1 VILSLYHLAWT
12 LIAIPLLPFAAFS
25 RSDRLCQRL
34 ALSHLPEPP
43 PGKSVWIHAL
53 SVGEVI
59 SALPLV
65 RALKQVYPSKDI
77 VFTVTT
83 SQGMDIARREAQAE
97 VKTLLPMP
105 LDFWWSID
113 RLSRSINP
121 ELFIIVETD
130 LWPGLMHH
138 LKQRGIHT
146 LLVNGRISPRTFR
159 SYKRC
164 RPIARMM
171 YQHVDL
177 CFMQTDLDTE
187 KLLRIGVPPH
197 KVKTIGNIKFDRDW
211 PTMGR
216 DEYDLWLRKLHLSG
230 EDPVWVAG
238 STHQGEDGIVL
249 DVFQKLLPLFPRLR
263 LVIAPR
269 RLEEV
274 GEIHHL
280 AEAKALKPVLR
291 TDLVDADASYDVLI
305 LNTMGELGRVYG
317 IATVSFVGGSLV
329 PQGGHNPLEPAS
341 FGCPVLFGPYTQDFD
356 HMSEMLIEA
365 GGGKRVKD
373 GQELFVVMKELLSER
388 EKAEQMGKRAKAFV
402 GMNRGSLARIMDHLR
417 VYLGE

>member
-1 VILSLYHLAWT
+1 LLLSLYHLAWT
-12 LIAIPLLPFAAFS
+12 LIAIPLLPFAAVS
-25 RSDRLCQRL
+25 RSDRLCQRF

-43 PGKSVWIHAL
+43 QRRSVWIHAL

-65 RALKQVYPSKDI
+65 RALKQAYPSKDI
-77 VFTVTT
+77 VLTVTT
-83 SQGMDIARREAQAE
+83 SLGIDVARKEAPAE
-97 VKTLLPMP
+97 VSSLLPMP

-130 LWPGLMHH
+130 LWPALMHH

-164 RPIARMM
+164 PPIARMM
-171 YQHVDL
+171 YQNLDL

-211 PTMGR
+211 LTMSR
-216 DEYDLWLRKLHLSG
+216 DEHELWLRKLHMSR

-238 STHQGEDGIVL
+238 STHQGEAAIVFN
-249 DVFQKLLPLFPRLR
+249 VFQKLFPLFPRLR

-269 RLEEV
+269 RMEEARD
-274 GEIHHL
+274 IHRL

-317 IATVSFVGGSLV
+317 IAAISFVGGSLV

-356 HMSEMLIEA
+356 LMSEMLIEA

-373 GQELFVVMKELLSER
+373 GQELFAVMKELLSER
-388 EKAEQMGKRAKAFV
+388 EKAEQMGKRGKAFV
-402 GMNRGSLARIMDHLR
+402 EMNRGSLARIMDHLKA
-417 VYLGE
+417 YLGE